1 MVLIFVCLLCAQ
13 YYQAIGRFI
22 GRALFEGILI
32 DAHLALPVCKHILGI
47 PITFSDLEF
56 VDNDLYKNL
65 KWLRENTGVE
75 SLALD
80 FTYVLLRVMLCP
92 IMFC

>member
-1 MVLIFVCLLCAQ
+1 MIQ

-32 DAHLALPVCKHILGI
+32 DAHLALPLCKHILGI

-56 VDNDLYKNL
+56 VDNDLHKNL
-65 KWLRENTGVE
+65 KWLRDNHGVE

-80 FTYVLLRVMLCP
+80 FTYVHIVCL
-92 IMFC
+92 